1 MATRETQLI
10 TVGMLKQA
18 LEGIPDHHELD
29 FSGLEFYRVKQRGP
43 ELHQVEFNEQVYRD
57 KETGLV
63 VVENLE

>member
-1 MATRETQLI
+1 MPTRNPQLI

-29 FSGLEFYRVKQRGP
+29 FSGLEFYRVKQRAP
-43 ELHQVEFNEQVYRD
+43 ELLQIEFNELVYRD
-57 KETGLV
+57 RETGLV

>member
-1 MATRETQLI
+1 MTTRPTQLI

-18 LEGIPDHHELD
+18 LEGIPDNHELD
-29 FSGLEFYRVKQRGP
+29 FSGLEFYRLKRRGP
-43 ELHQVEFNEQVYRD
+43 ELIQVEFNEMVYRD